1 MLSGH
6 PKVRQAPGVV
16 AIARDLDGEEAV
28 QESQTS
34 TAASAQSRM
43 LVSIL
48 VLALVLRLAAA
59 ILLPDQHFPDAAEYR
74 ALAVEIRQFH
84 FSDPYVMPLY
94 PLILALTG
102 TGWGQM
108 GFDIA
113 LSVGIVYLVYALTL
127 ALSAN
132 RVGALLAGLAAA
144 IYPYF
149 IFYAVV
155 GLTETLFI
163 FLLLAGYLAWYRG
176 RFALAAVF
184 VVLSILTRPTIDL
197 LPPLL
202 IPYFAIIIHG
212 KPWGFAVR
220 QLGVYALIYCAVL
233 SPWWV
238 HNYQAYGSF
247 VRLNLGGGQAL
258 YSGNNP
264 QNNTGGVS
272 DVMLDMSR
280 FDKIADPVARDRAA
294 RDAALAYIAGD
305 PVHFLKMAGLKFS
318 RLWHLWPAAADY
330 ATPLYVV
337 LSLLSFVPVLALAI
351 VFVLTCGWPM
361 FMRIVPM
368 ALFIGYLTA
377 VHMVFVGSVRYRLP
391 VEPFLIVFAGLTMAK
406 LFDYGARKFGMRTA
420 Q

>member
-1 MLSGH
+1 
-6 PKVRQAPGVV
+6 
-16 AIARDLDGEEAV
+16 
-28 QESQTS
+28 
-34 TAASAQSRM
+34 M

-48 VLALVLRLAAA
+48 ALALVLRLAAA
-59 ILLPDQHFPDAAEYR
+59 ILLPDQHFPDAAGYR
-74 ALAVEIRQFH
+74 ALALEIRQFH

-108 GFDIA
+108 GFDVA

-163 FLLLAGYLAWYRG
+163 FLLLAGYLAWYRR
-176 RFALAAVF
+176 RFTLAAAL

-202 IPYFAIIIHG
+202 IPYFAIIIHR
-212 KPWGFAVR
+212 KPWSFAVR
-220 QLGVYALIYCAVL
+220 QLGVYALIYCALL
-233 SPWWV
+233 SPWWA
-238 HNYQAYGSF
+238 HNYQVYGSF
-247 VRLNLGGGQAL
+247 VRLNLGGGLAL

-264 QNNTGGVS
+264 LNNTGGVS
-272 DVMLDMSR
+272 DVMLDMTR
-280 FDKIADPVARDRAA
+280 FDRIADPVARDRAA
-294 RDAALAYIAGD
+294 RDAALAYIAAD
-305 PVHFLKMAGLKFS
+305 PVHFLKMAGLKFG

-337 LSLLSFVPVLALAI
+337 LSVLSFVPVLALAI
-351 VFVLTCGWPM
+351 AFALTCGWPM
-361 FMRIVPM
+361 FLRIVPM
-368 ALFIGYLTA
+368 GLFIGYLTA

-391 VEPFLIVFAGLTMAK
+391 VEPFLIVFAALAMAK
-406 LFDYGARKFGMRTA
+406 LVDYGARKFDRKFGMRTA